1 VYANFNNYNKL
12 FNHLTIKNN
21 CYNKILLYYYI
32 MKKQVLQNDKSL
44 DLGVINIHLPW
55 IGAGWEL
62 KGDCTFNSQNNNCTI
77 ENNNVSNA
85 EQN

>member
-1 VYANFNNYNKL
+1 
-12 FNHLTIKNN
+12 
-21 CYNKILLYYYI
+21 

-44 DLGVINIHLPW
+44 DLGVINIHLPC

-77 ENNNVSNA
+77 ENNNVLNA